1 MLRSI
6 SHIQASFWNGIPM
19 CGLIHT
25 TKRFASNRHVVVPN
39 YPLHKKPGKTVSIE
53 VAQPSDF
60 GIFEKYCK
68 TLYHAEPLTIA
79 FECPPEDIYKH
90 FMLPLIETSLR
101 FPYSIMVMDG
111 DQMVGFS
118 LTTVEVFDEHRPL
131 APLNVDDFGP
141 IVEHYAKLHGVTE
154 KKMKNALGIA
164 CYASDVVPN
173 FMPKMERYV
182 LGHGAL
188 ASVAKEYTGNGLA
201 SAIIIENARQMAA
214 DRICNYFYGNPT
226 ANETG
231 SVAPKLGMPEVWRLN
246 FTDIKIDGKFA
257 IKKSNV
263 KAGLGAIAGNF
274 GLVQDIAKYEY
285 LKME

>member
-1 MLRSI
+1 MLRRISI
-6 SHIQASFWNGIPM
+6 IPTSFPNGVSRQLSRTI
-19 CGLIHT
+19 
-25 TKRFASNRHVVVPN
+25 KRFASNRHVVVPN

-79 FECPPEDIYKH
+79 FECPPEDVHKH
-90 FMLPLIETSLR
+90 FMLPLIENSLR
-101 FPYSIMVMDG
+101 FPYSTMVMDG

-154 KKMKNALGIA
+154 KKMKTALGIA

-182 LGHGAL
+182 LGHGVL
-188 ASVAKEYTGNGLA
+188 ASVAKEYTGNGITSVLLIA
-201 SAIIIENARQMAA
+201 TARQMAA
-214 DRICNYFYGNPT
+214 DRICNYVYGNAT
-226 ANETG
+226 ATETARVG
-231 SVAPKLGMPEVWRLN
+231 EKKGAGEVWRLN
-246 FTDIKIDGKFA
+246 YDDIKVDGEFPLRKREG
-257 IKKSNV
+257 
-263 KAGLGAIAGNF
+263 KAGLGAITGNF
-274 GLVQDIAKYEY
+274 GLVQDIAKYDY
-285 LKME
+285 MKRK